1 MAIYRTST
9 AWRPLYQPQF
19 EQTVWGT
26 LAWRHCGQTLRAGT
40 VMVQALARL
49 VRDLDL
55 EVFFLGTAT
64 SWRSY
69 TLDQPWPPPRSPLI
83 DVIPQPD

>member
-40 VMVQALARL
+40 VIVQALARL

-55 EVFFLGTAT
+55 
-64 SWRSY
+64 
-69 TLDQPWPPPRSPLI
+69 
-83 DVIPQPD
+83 

>member
-1 MAIYRTST
+1 MAVYRTST

-26 LAWRHCGQTLRAGT
+26 LAWRHWGQMLRAGSAI
-40 VMVQALARL
+40 VQALARL
-49 VRDLDL
+49 VRVWDF

-69 TLDQPWPPPRSPLI
+69 TLDQAWRSRRPRLGQAPR
-83 DVIPQPD
+83 P

>member
-1 MAIYRTST
+1 MAVYRTST

-26 LAWRHCGQTLRAGT
+26 LAWRHWGQMLRAGT
-40 VMVQALARL
+40 VIFQALARL

-69 TLDQPWPPPRSPLI
+69 TLYHPWRSCRPPLGHAIARPG
-83 DVIPQPD
+83 

>member
-1 MAIYRTST
+1 
-9 AWRPLYQPQF
+9 
-19 EQTVWGT
+19 
-26 LAWRHCGQTLRAGT
+26 
-40 VMVQALARL
+40 L

-69 TLDQPWPPPRSPLI
+69 TLDQPWPLPRPPLVNAI
-83 DVIPQPD
+83 LQPD

>member
-26 LAWRHCGQTLRAGT
+26 LACRHCGHTLRAGT
-40 VMVQALARL
+40 VIVQALARL

-69 TLDQPWPPPRSPLI
+69 TLDQPWRPPLPPPVDTIS
-83 DVIPQPD
+83 QPD